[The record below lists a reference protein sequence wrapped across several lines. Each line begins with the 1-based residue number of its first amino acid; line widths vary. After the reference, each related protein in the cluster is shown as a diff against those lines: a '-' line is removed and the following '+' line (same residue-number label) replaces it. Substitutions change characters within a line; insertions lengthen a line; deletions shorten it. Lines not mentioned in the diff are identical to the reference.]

1 MIIRGGWH
9 PFQSI
14 RDRAVSRSVE
24 REVVLPWN
32 QVVRFSFNSIKA
44 RFFRSLITTL
54 TLTLAVA
61 FVAFTWSSYEMLNTT
76 WPHVDAS
83 LQEAIISAGYEITD
97 KGFGSSPKDIWLA
110 ILSVLVCVVGIV
122 NAQLMAVTERFREIG
137 TVKCLGAL
145 DSFVVRIFLLEAVYQ
160 GLMGGVSGSLLG
172 ILVATLSLL
181 WKFGLAIIY
190 YWPALTMLFSVGWAS
205 ALAVFLSL
213 IGVIYPA
220 LVAAKMQPA
229 VALRAEE

>member
-1 MIIRGGWH
+1 MKT
-9 PFQSI
+9 
-14 RDRAVSRSVE
+14 SVE
-24 REVVLPWN
+24 RQVVLPWN
-32 QVVRFSFNSIKA
+32 QVVRISFNSIKA

-61 FVAFTWSSYEMLNTT
+61 FVAFTWSSYDMLNSI
-76 WPHVDAS
+76 WPHANTS
-83 LQEAIISAGYEITD
+83 LQELITSGGYEITE

-137 TVKCLGAL
+137 TIKCLGAL

-160 GLMGGVSGSLLG
+160 GLIGGISGSLLG
-172 ILVATLSLL
+172 ILVATLSLI
-181 WKFGLAIIY
+181 WKFGSAVLY
-190 YWPALTMLFSVGWAS
+190 YWPFLQMLATMAWAS
-205 ALAVFLSL
+205 GLAVALSL
-213 IGVIYPA
+213 IGVFYPA